1 MPSAAES
8 EASGR
13 TVSRTRGPANVNS
26 RDSRLGRPVVL
37 NRAELANMNR
47 LIANKMR
54 GDIEAALEISD
65 ENSMRN
71 LDAAASR

>member
-8 EASGR
+8 ESSAR
-13 TVSRTRGPANVNS
+13 TVGRTRGPANANN
-26 RDSRLGRPVVL
+26 RDPRLGRPVVL

-47 LIANKMR
+47 LIAHKMR

-71 LDAAASR
+71 HDVAASR